1 MHFTNWAHAMSVTV
15 VSSAQTKLQ
24 QILLPKHI
32 RDGIKLLTL
41 FFFLILLS
49 FNDSEPNV
57 MLMMK
62 LNLHYLCTT
71 LPCNDKPGNSIT
83 IRVL

>member
-1 MHFTNWAHAMSVTV
+1 MMHFTNWAHATSVTV

-49 FNDSEPNV
+49 LNDSEPNV

-62 LNLHYLCTT
+62 LNLHYLP
-71 LPCNDKPGNSIT
+71 LSALLYHAMISLV
-83 IRVL
+83 IQSR